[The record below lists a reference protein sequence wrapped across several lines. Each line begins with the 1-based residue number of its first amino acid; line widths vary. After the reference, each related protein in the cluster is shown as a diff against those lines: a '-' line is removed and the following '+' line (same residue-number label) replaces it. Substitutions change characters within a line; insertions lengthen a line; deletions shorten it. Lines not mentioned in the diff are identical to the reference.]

1 MRGMRIPLAAAAL
14 LIGLA
19 FAVPAHPQPA
29 PPGTWTLKA
38 PRPTITNEAAAVAI
52 GGKLYAPG
60 GSQNGKSMDRLDEYD
75 PATDRWRSRA
85 PMPQPLD
92 HLGVAVVNNKLYTF
106 GGFIGAVHQGASDAA
121 LEYDPA
127 TDTLAAARA
136 DEGAALGGRRGRGQ
150 WQDPCHRRPPARQRS
165 ARDARGV
172 RSRDR
177 PMDAMRRRSRSR
189 ATTWRW
195 WPSNGQI
202 HAIGGRLSTP
212 DEPTARHDIYDPG
225 DQTRGRPGRRCRRR
239 AAAWRRKLYRGMIL
253 VVGGET
259 RKATFV
265 ENEGYDV
272 KSGQWRHARAAAGR
286 AARPRRGGDRRCRLR
301 RRRCARAGWPRRHR
315 PADRVHVALMAAA
328 T

>member
-1 MRGMRIPLAAAAL
+1 MRIPLGRGLRL
-14 LIGLA
+14 LVGLRLRH
-19 FAVPAHPQPA
+19 VPAHPQPA
-29 PPGTWTLKA
+29 PPGTWTLKT

-127 TDTLAAARA
+127 SDTWRRLAPMKAPRSAVGVA
-136 DEGAALGGRRGRGQ
+136 TLNGKIHVIGGRLRDNDLLATHDVYDPATGQ
-150 WQDPCHRRPPARQRS
+150 WTDAAPLPL
-165 ARDARGV
+165 ARDHLAV
-172 RSRDR
+172 V
-177 PMDAMRRRSRSR
+177 A
-189 ATTWRW
+189 A
-195 WPSNGQI
+195 NGQI

-225 DQTRGRPGRRCRRR
+225 TNTWTPGRRCRRR
-239 AAAWRRKLYRGMIL
+239 AAALPRKPTG
-253 VVGGET
+253 
-259 RKATFV
+259 A
-265 ENEGYDV
+265 
-272 KSGQWRHARAAAGR
+272 
-286 AARPRRGGDRRCRLR
+286 
-301 RRRCARAGWPRRHR
+301 
-315 PADRVHVALMAAA
+315 
-328 T
+328 